1 MEISACVVGVNGQHV
16 KDLQPVIDAFVQE
29 NCSKL
34 NVSGVTRGFVWDA
47 RKLRNLSTDLL
58 LWIFIATSV
67 ELKLDQILLPVLW
80 MEKMSVQIPAK
91 LVLNVFVLLVPTL
104 QQELLV

>member
-34 NVSGVTRGFVWDA
+34 NVSGVTRGFV
-47 RKLRNLSTDLL
+47 
-58 LWIFIATSV
+58 
-67 ELKLDQILLPVLW
+67 
-80 MEKMSVQIPAK
+80 
-91 LVLNVFVLLVPTL
+91 
-104 QQELLV
+104 